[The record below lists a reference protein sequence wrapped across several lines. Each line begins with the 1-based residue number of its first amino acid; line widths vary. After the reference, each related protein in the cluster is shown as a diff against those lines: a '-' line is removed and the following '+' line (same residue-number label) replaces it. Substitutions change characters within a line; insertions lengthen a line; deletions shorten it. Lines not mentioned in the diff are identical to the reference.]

1 MSEDEKE
8 AIYEI
13 EDIRFDERTNRK
25 IEIILNL
32 INKLQ
37 KEIDKKDK
45 VIDLMYQDIENE
57 YMGTS
62 YMEYYSLEN
71 YYRRAEEEE

>member
-1 MSEDEKE
+1 MSEDEIEVVKGIKE
-8 AIYEI
+8 NPTTRELLLISIIDRLEYE
-13 EDIRFDERTNRK
+13 
-25 IEIILNL
+25 LN
-32 INKLQ
+32 
-37 KEIDKKDK
+37 KKDK

-62 YMEYYSLEN
+62 YMEYYDIEN